1 MPLNN
6 EARAQQ
12 LLDELG
18 VNIASL
24 QRGEAIYADLKRSV
38 RRTRIM
44 TWIAVIGMVLDI
56 TLTIVCGYVINKQ
69 GHLQQQVSANQAT
82 IHDAECNLNTLFISA
97 DTPEQRAKA
106 LNVARYDAQYHVIYQ
121 QRVQLGCQPPIAE
134 PVR

>member
-38 RRTRIM
+38 RRMRIM
-44 TWIAVIGMVLDI
+44 TWVAVIGMVLDI
-56 TLTIVCGYVINKQ
+56 SLTVAFGVILNEQ
-69 GHLQQQVSANQAT
+69 SHLQQQVSDNQST
-82 IHDAECNLNTLFISA
+82 IHEAECNLNTLFISA

-106 LNVARYDAQYHVIYQ
+106 SNAARYDAQYHVIYQ